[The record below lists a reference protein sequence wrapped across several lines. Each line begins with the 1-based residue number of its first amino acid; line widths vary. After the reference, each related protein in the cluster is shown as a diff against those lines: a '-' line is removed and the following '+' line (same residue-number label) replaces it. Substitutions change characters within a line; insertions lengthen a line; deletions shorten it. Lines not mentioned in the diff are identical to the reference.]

1 VPEHDDG
8 SPAIE
13 VRGLHKRYGSMVALH
28 SVDLDVQRGEIFALL
43 GPNGA
48 GKTTMVE
55 IMEGFRS
62 HDGGTVKVLGASP
75 YKADEHWRARIGVVL
90 QTSGEFEDLTV
101 SEVLHHFARYY
112 PDPEDP
118 EELIERVGLGAKR
131 KARAEK
137 LSGGQQRR
145 MDVALGLIGRPDLLF
160 LDEPTTGFDPQSR
173 REFWQLIRDHAE
185 TGMTIVLT
193 THYLEEAEFL
203 ADRVGVI
210 VGGRII
216 EVGLPATLGGRD
228 HEMATVSWIGP
239 DGPES
244 AQTTAPTKFAADL
257 HARFQGEA
265 PGLTVSRPT
274 LEDAYLQ
281 MITAA
286 GAKAVPASGAGAE
299 GGTS

>member
-1 VPEHDDG
+1 MPEHDDDG

-13 VRGLHKRYGSMVALH
+13 VRGLHKLYGSMVALH
-28 SVDLDVQRGEIFALL
+28 SVDLDIQHGEIFALL

-62 HDGGTVKVLGASP
+62 HDGGTVKVLGTSP

-101 SEVLHHFARYY
+101 AEVVHHFARYY

-118 EELIERVGLGAKR
+118 DELIERVGLSAKR
-131 KARAEK
+131 NSRADK

-145 MDVALGLIGRPDLLF
+145 MDVALGLVGRPEVLF

-185 TGMTIVLT
+185 TGTTIVLT

-210 VGGRII
+210 VGGKILEI
-216 EVGLPATLGGRD
+216 GPAATIGGRD
-228 HEMATVSWIGP
+228 HEMALVSWIGP

-265 PGLTVSRPT
+265 PGLTVSRPS
-274 LEDAYLQ
+274 LEDAYLA
-281 MITAA
+281 MIKAA
-286 GAKAVPASGAGAE
+286 GADSGTE
-299 GGTS
+299 GGKP